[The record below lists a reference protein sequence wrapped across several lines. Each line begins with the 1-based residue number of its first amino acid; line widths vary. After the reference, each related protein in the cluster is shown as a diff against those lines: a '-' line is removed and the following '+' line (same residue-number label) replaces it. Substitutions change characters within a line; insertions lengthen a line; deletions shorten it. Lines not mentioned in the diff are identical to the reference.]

1 MVYVFGILI
10 AILVFGIMIFLHE
23 FGHYLAAR
31 LCKVKVLEFAVGMGP
46 KLLSFTSKK
55 TDIVYSLRALPIG
68 GFTAM
73 QGEDGEDPDPS
84 ALVNRPR
91 WQRLIVLFA
100 GSFMNIVSGILV
112 MFIYLSM
119 TGLVGTTV
127 VADFQENSVSDR
139 WLRPGDEIVSINGKN
154 MLDYT
159 DIANTIIIDGTSPL
173 DMTVIRDGET
183 VELNDVIFHVTVEEG
198 VEVAVLDFRFQGIRP
213 GFAALVKQTLTQS
226 LATVKLI
233 YRSLALLISGRY
245 GFEGVSGPVG
255 TVGVISKVA
264 TSSFSGLLYLFSF
277 ISLNLGVMNLLP
289 IPALDGGRIFLLLWK
304 WFAESP

>member
-1 MVYVFGILI
+1 M
-10 AILVFGIMIFLHE
+10 ME
-23 FGHYLAAR
+23 
-31 LCKVKVLEFAVGMGP
+31 
-46 KLLSFTSKK
+46 
-55 TDIVYSLRALPIG
+55 
-68 GFTAM
+68 
-73 QGEDGEDPDPS
+73 
-84 ALVNRPR
+84 
-91 WQRLIVLFA
+91 
-100 GSFMNIVSGILV
+100 
-112 MFIYLSM
+112 
-119 TGLVGTTV
+119 
-127 VADFQENSVSDR
+127 
-139 WLRPGDEIVSINGKN
+139 KN

-213 GFAALVKQTLTQS
+213 SFAALVKQTLTQS

-289 IPALDGGRIFLLLWK
+289 IPALDGGRIFFTLVEMVRRKPLSPKLEGYVHFAGMAVLLAFMAVITVFDLMK
-304 WFAESP
+304 LF